1 MFRYTL
7 LRTLIFLGCLLL
19 LWLLGLRDRDEMVM
33 LVVGSALISMVISWF
48 GLRRMRE
55 EYSAQLAAR
64 LEREPASR
72 GQRRSCRGRR
82 GRVGAGGRQRAR
94 DLSLKGRH
102 GDAEGDQSGIADLGH
117 AGAGQHRDEARAA
130 GS

>member
-1 MFRYTL
+1 MIRYTL

-64 LEREPASR
+64 LERRANR
-72 GQRRSCRGRR
+72 RR
-82 GRVGAGGRQRAR
+82 GVSDEAAE
-94 DLSLKGRH
+94 
-102 GDAEGDQSGIADLGH
+102 DAEVGLAPGDDSEPETY
-117 AGAGQHRDEARAA
+117 R
-130 GS
+130 

>member
-7 LRTLIFLGCLLL
+7 LRTLIFLGYLLL

-64 LEREPASR
+64 LERRANR
-72 GQRRSCRGRR
+72 RR
-82 GRVGAGGRQRAR
+82 GVSDEAAE
-94 DLSLKGRH
+94 
-102 GDAEGDQSGIADLGH
+102 DAEVGLAPGDDSEPETY
-117 AGAGQHRDEARAA
+117 R
-130 GS
+130 

>member
-19 LWLLGLRDRDEMVM
+19 LWLLGLRDQDEMVM

-64 LEREPASR
+64 LERRANR
-72 GQRRSCRGRR
+72 RR
-82 GRVGAGGRQRAR
+82 GVSDEAAE
-94 DLSLKGRH
+94 
-102 GDAEGDQSGIADLGH
+102 DAEVGLAPGDDSEPETY
-117 AGAGQHRDEARAA
+117 R
-130 GS
+130 

>member
-19 LWLLGLRDRDEMVM
+19 LWLLGLRDQDEMVM

-64 LEREPASR
+64 LERRANR
-72 GQRRSCRGRR
+72 RR
-82 GRVGAGGRQRAR
+82 GVSDEAAE
-94 DLSLKGRH
+94 
-102 GDAEGDQSGIADLGH
+102 DAEIGLPPGDDSEPETY
-117 AGAGQHRDEARAA
+117 R
-130 GS
+130 

>member
-64 LEREPASR
+64 LERRANR
-72 GQRRSCRGRR
+72 RR
-82 GRVGAGGRQRAR
+82 GVSDEAAE
-94 DLSLKGRH
+94 
-102 GDAEGDQSGIADLGH
+102 DAEVGLAPGDVSEPETY
-117 AGAGQHRDEARAA
+117 R
-130 GS
+130 

>member
-19 LWLLGLRDRDEMVM
+19 LWLLGLRDQDEMVM

-64 LEREPASR
+64 LERRAN
-72 GQRRSCRGRR
+72 RRLGVSDE
-82 GRVGAGGRQRAR
+82 AAE
-94 DLSLKGRH
+94 
-102 GDAEGDQSGIADLGH
+102 DAEVGLAPGDDSEPETY
-117 AGAGQHRDEARAA
+117 R
-130 GS
+130 

>member
-1 MFRYTL
+1 MIRYTL

-19 LWLLGLRDRDEMVM
+19 LWLLGLRDQDEMVM

-64 LEREPASR
+64 LERRANR
-72 GQRRSCRGRR
+72 RR
-82 GRVGAGGRQRAR
+82 GVSDEAAE
-94 DLSLKGRH
+94 
-102 GDAEGDQSGIADLGH
+102 DAEVGLAPGDDSEPETY
-117 AGAGQHRDEARAA
+117 R
-130 GS
+130 

>member
-64 LEREPASR
+64 LERRANR
-72 GQRRSCRGRR
+72 RR
-82 GRVGAGGRQRAR
+82 GVSDEAAE
-94 DLSLKGRH
+94 
-102 GDAEGDQSGIADLGH
+102 DAEAGLAPGDDSEPETY
-117 AGAGQHRDEARAA
+117 R
-130 GS
+130 

>member
-64 LEREPASR
+64 LERRANR
-72 GQRRSCRGRR
+72 RR
-82 GRVGAGGRQRAR
+82 GVSDEAAE
-94 DLSLKGRH
+94 
-102 GDAEGDQSGIADLGH
+102 DAEVGLAPGDDSEPETY
-117 AGAGQHRDEARAA
+117 R
-130 GS
+130 

>member
-64 LEREPASR
+64 LERRANR
-72 GQRRSCRGRR
+72 RR
-82 GRVGAGGRQRAR
+82 GVSDEAAE
-94 DLSLKGRH
+94 
-102 GDAEGDQSGIADLGH
+102 DAEVGLAPGDDT
-117 AGAGQHRDEARAA
+117 RAA
-130 GS
+130 